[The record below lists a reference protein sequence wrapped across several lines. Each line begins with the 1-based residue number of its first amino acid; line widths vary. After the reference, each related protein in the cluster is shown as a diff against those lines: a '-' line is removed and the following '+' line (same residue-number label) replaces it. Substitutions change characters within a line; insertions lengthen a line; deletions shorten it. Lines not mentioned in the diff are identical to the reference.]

1 MTYEQIEKMD
11 KEDLI
16 YAFKRMVEIAEKAA
30 EVYKYIEEKYYE
42 IEDESDAHAHIGRCE
57 AQYSILKGEL
67 DSVIYV
73 VTNK

>member
-67 DSVIYV
+67 DSVIHV
-73 VTNK
+73 LTNK

>member
-30 EVYKYIEEKYYE
+30 EVNNYIEEKYHE
-42 IEDESDAHAHIGRCE
+42 IKYESDAHAHIGRCE

>member
-1 MTYEQIEKMD
+1 MTYDQIEKMD
-11 KEDLI
+11 KEDLV

-30 EVYKYIEEKYYE
+30 EVNKYIEEKYYE
-42 IEDESDAHAHIGRCE
+42 IKDESDAHAHIGRCE

-67 DSVIYV
+67 DSVIHV

>member
-1 MTYEQIEKMD
+1 MIYEQIEKMD